1 MEDGNDM
8 LIYTPG
14 DRLKIMS
21 DGKMC
26 VCKEIYRWE
35 LIGRRIMM
43 WTDSI
48 CKREMLHMLD
58 VSKV

>member
-8 LIYTPG
+8 LVYTWA

-26 VCKEIYRWE
+26 MCKEIYRWE
-35 LIGRRIMM
+35 LIARRIMM
-43 WTDSI
+43 WTDKI
-48 CKREMLHMLD
+48 FKRE
-58 VSKV
+58 K

>member
-8 LIYTPG
+8 LIYTPA

-35 LIGRRIMM
+35 GAH
-43 WTDSI
+43 WKKDN
-48 CKREMLHMLD
+48 D
-58 VSKV
+58 VDR

>member
-8 LIYTPG
+8 LVYRWA
-14 DRLKIMS
+14 DRLKINC

-35 LIGRRIMM
+35 VIGRRIMM
-43 WTDSI
+43 CPDSI
-48 CKREMLHMLD
+48 FKRE
-58 VSKV
+58 K